1 MSKIIAFTSILV
13 ALATSVAA
21 EEYHVTGHNLVT
33 GERICG
39 VMEDENRNGTV
50 SAQIWDRLATLRT
63 FGQWSGMGVAILV
76 REDPPVAY
84 RVEVVE

>member
-1 MSKIIAFTSILV
+1 MNKIIAFTSIIA

-21 EEYHVTGHNLVT
+21 EEYRVTGHNLVT

-50 SAQIWDRLATLRT
+50 SAQIWDRLATLRAV
-63 FGQWSGMGVAILV
+63 GQWSGQGVAILV
-76 REDPPVAY
+76 REEPPVAY